1 MDINF
6 KTKKLAKQLNKKADT
21 EKIYGS
27 VMVSKIQQRLL
38 QLRAAQSLA
47 DLGSPYQGPARC
59 HELKSDRAGQLS
71 VDLKHPYRLLF
82 TPDHTPIP
90 QRPEGGLD
98 WSQVTCITILGVEDT
113 HE

>member
-1 MDINF
+1 MDIDF
-6 KTKKLAKQLNKKADT
+6 KTKKLGKDLIKKENM

-27 VMVSKIQQRLL
+27 EMARKIQQRLL
-38 QLRAAQSLA
+38 QLQAARSLA
-47 DLGSPYQGPARC
+47 DLGPPYQGPARC
-59 HELKSDRAGQLS
+59 HELKGDRAGQLS

-82 TPDHTPIP
+82 APDHNPLP